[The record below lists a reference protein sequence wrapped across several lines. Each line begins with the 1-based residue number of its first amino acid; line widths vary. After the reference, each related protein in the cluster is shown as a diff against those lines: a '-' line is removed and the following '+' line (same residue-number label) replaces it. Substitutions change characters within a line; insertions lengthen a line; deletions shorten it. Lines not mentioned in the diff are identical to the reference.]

1 MKFESLRTPIKELK
15 DLAKSRGGKLISKKY
30 VNQHKKL
37 EWECKFGHKWFA
49 TYQPIKNGGWCS
61 VCSSGLGERL
71 TRIAFETIFKKKFKK
86 ERPDWLKSRDG
97 YNFELDGYNPKLKLA
112 FNTKVTKIL
121 DI

>member
-37 EWECKFGHKWFA
+37 EWECKFGHKWSA
-49 TYQPIKNGGWCS
+49 TYQPIKNGGWCN

-86 ERPDWLKSRDG
+86 ERPD
-97 YNFELDGYNPKLKLA
+97 
-112 FNTKVTKIL
+112 
-121 DI
+121 